1 MGTFGKTEITVPRA
15 RLTGVSFLA
24 LDLAAKRVAI
34 LKEAALSRIAV
45 LSNPDHAGEPSELRV
60 TREAARKLR
69 LETA

>member
-1 MGTFGKTEITVPRA
+1 MSADGGH
-15 RLTGVSFLA
+15 TGVSFLA
-24 LDLAAKRVAI
+24 LDLAAKRVEI
-34 LKEAALSRIAV
+34 LKEAALAISRIAV